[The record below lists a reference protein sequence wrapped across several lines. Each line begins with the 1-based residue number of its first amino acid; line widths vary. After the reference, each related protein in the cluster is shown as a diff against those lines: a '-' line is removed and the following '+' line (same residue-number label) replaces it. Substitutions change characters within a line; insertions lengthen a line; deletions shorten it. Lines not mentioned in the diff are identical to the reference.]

1 MRQVRCSCNNV
12 IVGARDEMPS
22 TRQGIFYLGGD
33 RFGPHPF
40 ARCLSGSYFTRCR
53 TFGVGP
59 GLRQGADFD
68 CQWAT
73 TCADMKQADA
83 SAA

>member
-22 TRQGIFYLGGD
+22 TRQGIFY
-33 RFGPHPF
+33 
-40 ARCLSGSYFTRCR
+40 LSGSYFTRCR